1 MSRSAL
7 VLGAGIVGVC
17 CALSLQKRG
26 FDVTLIDRREPG
38 SETSYGNAGVLS
50 NSSLEPLNNPALFG
64 KLPSY
69 LGNRHPAL
77 HLDWHRAI
85 ANPGWLLR
93 FLWEARPSQAAK
105 RIAALGSLTASTVS
119 MHRSLMA
126 EAGISHRLRETGTL
140 KLWRSEQG
148 HASAKAEHDFL
159 ARHGIR
165 SEILDRQALSGLE
178 PDLKPI
184 FPAAL
189 LVPSNGSVDAPGAV
203 VSAYAALFA
212 ARGGTIV
219 QAGITGLA
227 RMAERWQ
234 ARTDKGPYEAD
245 LAVVALG
252 PWSGDL
258 LAPLGL
264 NPKLDVERGYHRHLR
279 PQAGAKLTRPVYDV
293 DAAYFMAPME
303 QGLRVTSGVE
313 IAHRDAPENH
323 RQIDA
328 ATAAAREAF
337 PLGEAVEAQPWR
349 GSRPTLPDS
358 IPMIGEAPRHPG
370 LWLAF
375 GNQHIGLTTGPATG
389 EILAALVVGE
399 TPMVDP
405 TPFAPG
411 RYLR

>member
-26 FDVTLIDRREPG
+26 LRVTLIDRREPG

-50 NSSLEPLNNPALFG
+50 RSSLVPLNNPALFG
-64 KLPSY
+64 KLASY

-77 HLDWHRAI
+77 HLDWRRA
-85 ANPGWLLR
+85 ATSPGWMLR
-93 FLWEARPSQAAK
+93 FLWEARPSQAAQ
-105 RIAALGSLTASTVS
+105 RMAALDSLTASTVA

-126 EAGISHRLRETGTL
+126 QAGISHRLRETGTL
-140 KLWRSEQG
+140 KLWRSQAG
-148 HASAKAEHDFL
+148 HALAKAEQDFL
-159 ARHGIR
+159 AENGIL
-165 SEILDRQALSGLE
+165 SDILDRQALSGLE

-189 LVPSNGSVDAPGAV
+189 LIPSNGSVDAPGAV

-212 ARGGTIV
+212 NRGGEIV

-227 RMAERWQ
+227 RTAERWH
-234 ARTDKGPYEAD
+234 ARTDKGTYEAD

-252 PWSGDL
+252 PWSADL
-258 LAPLGL
+258 LRPLGL
-264 NPKLDVERGYHRHLR
+264 DPKLDVERGYHRHLR
-279 PQAGAKLTRPVYDV
+279 PQGNAKLIRPVYDV
-293 DAAYFMAPME
+293 DAAYYMAPME

-337 PLGEAVEAQPWR
+337 PVYDVVEPQPWR

-389 EILAALVVGE
+389 EILAAMMTDE
-399 TPMVDP
+399 TPMADP

-411 RYLR
+411 RYIS